1 MKKSLLLLPFLHGC
15 ATMEW
20 SNSYGTDFCAYPSG
34 FIVGIPT
41 AAAASLVA
49 GPAAAIGLGVAAG
62 GTMIL
67 NGWTNYG
74 GTDVGECIESYKRV
88 VIEGNE
94 SAQPDTSEAD
104 R

>member
-1 MKKSLLLLPFLHGC
+1 
-15 ATMEW
+15 MEW
-20 SNSYGTDFCAYPSG
+20 SNSYGTDFWAYPSG

-49 GPAAAIGLGVAAG
+49 GPAAAIGVGIAAG

-94 SAQPDTSEAD
+94 SAQPDTSEDA